1 MKPSTIK
8 NKPFHV
14 AVYCSAAEGIRADWI
29 DAAAAIGRWIGSN
42 GATLVYGGVGAGLMK
57 VVAHEVKNLQSKI
70 VGIVPTRRLS
80 AASPLNDLQIPS
92 ADLNDR
98 KATMQLLSD
107 VFVVLPGGYGTIDEM
122 MTAFAYINFTGE
134 RSKRIVM
141 YNPSGLFD
149 SLIAQFNTFIE
160 AGLMAR
166 RCLDCLIIE
175 NTIEGLLASLDR
187 IKETYEK

>member
-149 SLIAQFNTFIE
+149 SLIAQFNAFIE